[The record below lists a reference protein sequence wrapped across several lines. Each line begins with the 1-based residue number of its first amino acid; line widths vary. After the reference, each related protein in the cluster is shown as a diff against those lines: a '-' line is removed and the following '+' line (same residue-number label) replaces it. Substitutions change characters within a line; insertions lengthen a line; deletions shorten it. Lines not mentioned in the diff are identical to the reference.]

1 MEKVDIHNLIDK
13 SLAITNHHFE
23 MNDISTVTKLEAKDP
38 NLIGNANQIVQVL
51 IALFMNA
58 VEAMP
63 RGGALTV
70 ATQDILDPDGLKALA
85 SQITAGVFPMKSGR
99 AYSNRSSRP
108 SRTDIASVLVCPS
121 FTASC

>member
-1 MEKVDIHNLIDK
+1 
-13 SLAITNHHFE
+13 
-23 MNDISTVTKLEAKDP
+23 MNNISTATQLEAKDP
-38 NLIGNANQIVQVL
+38 YFIGNANQIVQVL

-70 ATQDILDPDGLKALA
+70 TTRDVVDGDAIASA
-85 SQITAGVFPMKSGR
+85 SQTTARAFLRKSGQ
-99 AYSNRSSRP
+99 AYSSRSSRP
-108 SRTDIASVLVCPS
+108 RRTDIALVWVCLS